1 MKIPRLADFRRKRR
15 NPAAPFGGQG
25 FRFYLGALALLLTG
39 IVAGFYLFFPASA
52 LQQRLE
58 LEIAARTPL
67 DARIEE
73 VSLRFPLG
81 LQGKG
86 IHLAARNPAAASPPA
101 GFTVTAL
108 ELTPLWRT
116 LIGSNPGLAF
126 QAEVQGGQI
135 DGSLWKNGS
144 VEARLQRLSFSA
156 PVGGAGVPLL
166 LTGQLGKG
174 EIAGAWPLQPTS
186 ETRLNLSFDSIE
198 LGGLTSLG
206 LTSDAL
212 PLGTVSLVGSGRGNA
227 LKIERLTASGGSL
240 DVTGEGTVMLSE
252 PLARSRLN
260 INLVL
265 RPGRQLDRGFT
276 DLLELFAQAEPD
288 GSYRLRLTGPLTQV
302 AIQ

>member
-1 MKIPRLADFRRKRR
+1 MKIPRPARLWKKGKA
-15 NPAAPFGGQG
+15 PAAPFGGQG

-39 IVAGFYLFFPASA
+39 IIAGFHLFFPASA

-67 DARIEE
+67 DARIEN
-73 VSLRFPLG
+73 VSLLFPLG
-81 LQGKG
+81 LKGKG
-86 IHLAARNPAAASPPA
+86 IHLAARKAASAASPPA

-116 LIGSNPGLAF
+116 LFGRNPGLAF
-126 QAEVQGGQI
+126 QADIQGGQI
-135 DGSLWKNGS
+135 EGSLWKNGS
-144 VEARLQRLSFSA
+144 VEARLQQVAFSA
-156 PVGGAGVPLL
+156 PVGAGVSLL
-166 LTGQLGKG
+166 MTGQVGKG
-174 EIAGAWPLQPTS
+174 EVVGAWPLQPTS
-186 ETRLNLSFDSIE
+186 ETRLNLSFARLDI
-198 LGGLTSLG
+198 GGLASLG
-206 LTSDAL
+206 MTSDAL

-227 LKIERLTASGGSL
+227 LKVERLTASGGSL
-240 DVTGEGTVMLSE
+240 EITGEGTVMLSE

-260 INLVL
+260 LDLVL
-265 RPGRQLDRGFT
+265 RPGRQLDKGLT

>member
-1 MKIPRLADFRRKRR
+1 MKIPRLADFWRKRR
-15 NPAAPFGGQG
+15 TPATPFGGQG

-67 DARIEE
+67 DARIEK
-73 VSLRFPLG
+73 VSLLFPLG
-81 LQGKG
+81 LKGKG
-86 IHLAARNPAAASPPA
+86 IHLAARKPAAGSPPA

-108 ELTPLWRT
+108 ELTPLWWT

-126 QAEVQGGQI
+126 QADVQGGQI

-144 VEARLQRLSFSA
+144 LEARLQQLSFSA
-156 PVGGAGVPLL
+156 PVGAGVPLL

-186 ETRLNLSFDSIE
+186 ETRLILSFDRIE
-198 LGGLTSLG
+198 LGGLASLG

-212 PLGTVSLVGSGRGNA
+212 PLGTVSLVGTGRGNA
-227 LKIERLTASGGSL
+227 LKVERLTASGGSL
-240 DVTGEGTVMLSE
+240 EVTGEGTVMLSE

-260 INLVL
+260 LNLVL
-265 RPGRQLDRGFT
+265 RPGRQLDQGFT

-302 AIQ
+302 AVQ